1 MEADHSEKILLNRF
15 IEEFVVPED
24 FSTVKEAFGEIFLHR
39 NNLGFESS
47 FSFRV
52 ITRQGWMR
60 YLFVKG
66 KVVDENGY
74 FGIAQDITGQKESE
88 NALVNSEQ
96 KFRLLAENSEDII
109 SVHAADGTTWYLS
122 PSLTHVLGY
131 EVEEVIGTSILDYV
145 HPEDRYKFSN
155 QKRGGLRNQKSLII
169 RYRVCKKDKSYLW
182 LETIIKPVVD
192 HNEVIKLV
200 CTSRNITGQRIAQD
214 KLKKKDQL
222 LYAVSQ
228 ATHLLL
234 SNTDLNQAIAFG
246 IEILGTKTQVDRV
259 YVFKNKFEEE
269 SGQWFTSIMNEWNAN
284 GRESRLNNPRMVNLS
299 FETIEPIITPLLSR
313 QPFVS
318 YRWKETDKKLLG
330 IFERNQVEA
339 TLSIPIFVNDFF
351 WGFVGFD
358 EFVKD
363 KEWTDGEFS
372 ILQSFASSLSAAIQR
387 KKIEDELIQAKDLA
401 ETANRT
407 KSEFLA
413 NMSHELRTPMN
424 GIIGFTDLVLTTELQ
439 KTQRDYLKNVKK
451 SAYGLLEIIN
461 DILDFSRI
469 EAGKLLIDNTLFKLD
484 ELVEETIDILTLKA
498 VEKKLEMLY
507 RVDHDIPSQLLGDPV
522 RIRQIIVNLLGNA
535 IKFTKHG
542 EIYVSIR
549 MQGECFLKDDKK
561 YLNFIIDVKDTGIG
575 IPRDKLQKIFES
587 FTQADNST
595 TRKYGGTG
603 LGLAIS
609 KSLAELMHG
618 TLTVESEAGKGSLF
632 SLCIPL
638 EVANDQ
644 PEIQIQPK
652 PLLKK
657 VLVVD
662 DNITNLQLMKETLG
676 YFQIYSETSTNGPE
690 ALLMIESARTSG
702 QPFDLIITDHHMP
715 GMDGIN
721 LVKEIKESI
730 PGVSQPFILMLS

>member
-1 MEADHSEKILLNRF
+1 MQSPFRKLVRISIVLFAIVLLCNFFAYYLVNKKSAENEELITVRSLAGRQQTLSQVIGKQSAIIAGGFYGESETRRLKDSLQVTLSAFRAQQEKLQKWVEQFKTPLPAHVFNIRILFSYINPYYNSIEGIGQEILQEDSVIFRINKRLYLQRMEESGNKYLPLMRDITNQFTFYLNEKTEESSAIEVGKFLSLVIAIICLIILVLEPAFKKGETNFRDLQKAKNELQIDKQHLDSLLQSQTYAMTYARMGSWKVDFETQEIILGNEFKELLAMEADHSEKILLNRF

-24 FSTVKEAFGEIFLHR
+24 FSTIKEAFGEIFLHR

-234 SNTDLNQAIAFG
+234 SNTDLNQAIDSG
-246 IEILGTKTQVDRV
+246 IEILGTKTLVDRV
-259 YVFKNKFEEE
+259 YVFKNRVEENT
-269 SGQWFTSIMNEWNAN
+269 GNWFTELIHEWNA
-284 GRESRLNNPRMVNLS
+284 GSIASRVGNPKMINLP
-299 FETIEPIITPLLSR
+299 FETIDPIVKPMIDHR
-313 QPFVS
+313 PFVS
-318 YRWKETDKKLLG
+318 YRWKETDERLQS
-330 IFERNQVEA
+330 IFKRHDVEA
-339 TLSIPIFVNDFF
+339 TLAIPIYINDFF

-358 EFVKD
+358 EFTKE
-363 KEWTDGEFS
+363 KEWTDSEFS
-372 ILQSFASSLSAAIQR
+372 ILQDR
-387 KKIEDELIQAKDLA
+387 K
-401 ETANRT
+401 
-407 KSEFLA
+407 S
-413 NMSHELRTPMN
+413 
-424 GIIGFTDLVLTTELQ
+424 V
-439 KTQRDYLKNVKK
+439 
-451 SAYGLLEIIN
+451 
-461 DILDFSRI
+461 
-469 EAGKLLIDNTLFKLD
+469 
-484 ELVEETIDILTLKA
+484 
-498 VEKKLEMLY
+498 
-507 RVDHDIPSQLLGDPV
+507 
-522 RIRQIIVNLLGNA
+522 
-535 IKFTKHG
+535 
-542 EIYVSIR
+542 
-549 MQGECFLKDDKK
+549 
-561 YLNFIIDVKDTGIG
+561 
-575 IPRDKLQKIFES
+575 
-587 FTQADNST
+587 
-595 TRKYGGTG
+595 
-603 LGLAIS
+603 
-609 KSLAELMHG
+609 
-618 TLTVESEAGKGSLF
+618 
-632 SLCIPL
+632 
-638 EVANDQ
+638 
-644 PEIQIQPK
+644 
-652 PLLKK
+652 
-657 VLVVD
+657 
-662 DNITNLQLMKETLG
+662 
-676 YFQIYSETSTNGPE
+676 
-690 ALLMIESARTSG
+690 
-702 QPFDLIITDHHMP
+702 
-715 GMDGIN
+715 
-721 LVKEIKESI
+721 
-730 PGVSQPFILMLS
+730 